1 MPRMARPPNPDP
13 RDPRVPV
20 HDHFSPC
27 GNLVDPGHPDAT
39 RAPRPVRPGTPPPE
53 RYLFAI
59 DRGRRRTARD
69 ILSFVVLPLVG
80 FATTAWLW
88 TSLSALTLLIGLAWT
103 GAGLIYLLFL
113 TRGFRRPTPQ
123 LDLKEV

>member
-1 MPRMARPPNPDP
+1 MISFGAL
-13 RDPRVPV
+13 VA
-20 HDHFSPC
+20 FSMV
-27 GNLVDPGHPDAT
+27 NLSV
-39 RAPRPVRPGTPPPE
+39 VK
-53 RYLFAI
+53 YFAI

-88 TSLSALTLLIGLAWT
+88 TSLSALTLLIGLAWA
-103 GAGLIYLLFL
+103 GAGLIYLLFV

-123 LDLKEV
+123 LYLKEV